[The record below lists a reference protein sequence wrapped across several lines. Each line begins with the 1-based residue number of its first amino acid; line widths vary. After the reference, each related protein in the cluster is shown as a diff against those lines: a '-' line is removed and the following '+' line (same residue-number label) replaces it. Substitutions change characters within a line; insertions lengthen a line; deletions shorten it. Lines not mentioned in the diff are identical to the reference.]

1 MQVPI
6 PLRRN
11 IVAIVSDRFRM
22 NIRALTILEDICPY
36 VPPPHVFDVTHLLN
50 YFIKES
56 DISCENNVLLL
67 VDTVF
72 KRQEY
77 RNQLNEIQQRCKSIN
92 YDTLALFWA
101 FISSIKETLKNIFQV
116 IDKDEFVLTKLN
128 SDRMEQ
134 KGKSFVRHM
143 PVMPLKMCAEGG
155 GLLSFMV
162 YDAAME
168 SANLLTSYLPA
179 AMQALAY
186 YIDLLQYEPLA
197 TTTVEPP
204 FSVSTTTALDKR
216 EESES
221 TTSRPTQA
229 TTTRRPTGS
238 GWWQPP
244 SWWETPQRTSTTTA
258 RPTSAP
264 TPPHR
269 PALFAPPAGQLSSS
283 SPILEGHAL
292 FNEIG
297 DDDSDIDRL
306 PLSLIRDIQSEA
318 LHDDFTNDV
327 ESLDN
332 FLRLYDDN
340 YGRAAFDFDLAM
352 DRLSSDSTAGKKRV
366 PPTKPYVDFLLVY
379 DLLKRDAKAANLSK
393 YEGYSEDL
401 LQQLYEISNSSSS
414 ARQLHTIFQR
424 MLDRGDVQRSD
435 VVARIQGIVKDL
447 GNPNSPTSKALA
459 YIPTMQ
465 FLP

>member
-1 MQVPI
+1 MLVKLKPCMT
-6 PLRRN
+6 
-11 IVAIVSDRFRM
+11 F
-22 NIRALTILEDICPY
+22 
-36 VPPPHVFDVTHLLN
+36 
-50 YFIKES
+50 
-56 DISCENNVLLL
+56 LLL
-67 VDTVF
+67 LHTV
-72 KRQEY
+72 
-77 RNQLNEIQQRCKSIN
+77 
-92 YDTLALFWA
+92 
-101 FISSIKETLKNIFQV
+101 
-116 IDKDEFVLTKLN
+116 
-128 SDRMEQ
+128 
-134 KGKSFVRHM
+134 
-143 PVMPLKMCAEGG
+143 
-155 GLLSFMV
+155 
-162 YDAAME
+162 E

-197 TTTVEPP
+197 STTVEPP
-204 FSVSTTTALDKR
+204 FSVSTTTTLDQR
-216 EESES
+216 EDSQS

-269 PALFAPPAGQLSSS
+269 PALFAPPASQLSSS
-283 SPILEGHAL
+283 TSPILEGHAL

-401 LQQLYEISNSSSS
+401 LQQLYEISNASSS

-447 GNPNSPTSKALA
+447 ANPNSPTSKALA